1 MIKKKRQTSMPPV
14 AFELTIPASERPS
27 HFLRENLCFVLQE
40 LIQYFSS
47 SDLPLQLI
55 VPLFA
60 M

>member
-1 MIKKKRQTSMPPV
+1 MPPV